1 MEQRFHRYGRRRVLG
16 AIGVGTA
23 LGLAGC
29 LGDDSTDD
37 DSNGGEE
44 SNEGADGTDETSDG
58 ESDSSDSGADDDTDD
73 TASVEEAVAFPEG
86 RDCTVCN
93 MVAADHP
100 DWNAQL
106 VHEDGHR
113 EFFCSTGCLAAYY
126 AVPET
131 FDGPETE
138 IAGVWVT
145 DYESGDLVDASEA
158 SFVRVSDP
166 DHVDDVMTR
175 NPTPFADRDDAES
188 FVAEFDAYDEDDII
202 ELSAFDRD
210 LAEYY
215 RGNILEG
222 NDGGDTEHGH

>member
-16 AIGVGTA
+16 AIGAGTA

-29 LGDDSTDD
+29 LDDDSTDD
-37 DSNGGEE
+37 NDPND
-44 SNEGADGTDETSDG
+44 GADGTDETSDG
-58 ESDSSDSGADDDTDD
+58 ESDSSDADANDNTDENTDD
-73 TASVEEAVAFPEG
+73 TPSVEEAVAFPEG
-86 RDCTVCN
+86 RECTVCN
-93 MVAADHP
+93 MIVADHP

-138 IAGVWVT
+138 IEGVWVT
-145 DYESGDLVDASEA
+145 DYESGDLVDASDA

-175 NPTPFADRDDAES
+175 NPTPFADRDEAES
-188 FVAEFDAYDEDDII
+188 FVGEFDAYDEDDIL

-215 RGNILEG
+215 RGNLLEG
-222 NDGGDTEHGH
+222 NDGGDNGHDH